1 MCMKK
6 SILKTN
12 LITFTILLVLTCI
25 TCKKDDEEK
34 SVVKAGN
41 WTGTDISFTVGGN
54 PLKISNL
61 DFAYSGHATGTICSY
76 DYESGASFVS
86 VADIKTNVFTAALN
100 TFEISGSF
108 LTDTT
113 AEIGINWTI
122 HDSNCDANYSGSK
135 TYTAS
140 YNSSH

>member
-1 MCMKK
+1 MKNSLLKANHIIYTMC
-6 SILKTN
+6 
-12 LITFTILLVLTCI
+12 LVFICTA
-25 TCKKDDEEK
+25 CKKDNDEK
-34 SVVKAGN
+34 AAVKAGD
-41 WTGTDISFTVGGN
+41 WSGTDISFTVSGN

-61 DFAYSGHATGTICSY
+61 EFAYSGHASLAGGCIFE
-76 DYESGASFVS
+76 YESNASFAT
-86 VADIKTNVFTAALN
+86 VADIKNSLFTATLS

-113 AEIGINWTI
+113 AEIAINWTI

-140 YNSSH
+140 YNSAP